1 MGHIGGEAQIELD
14 RPVADVWAALA
25 DVAAAPDWQDGL
37 DTVEALERDDA
48 GRPTLVRTENDIK
61 VRRIKALL
69 RFEYE
74 EPRRIA
80 WTQVE
85 GDMKSVDGSWELEDL
100 GDGRTRLH
108 FSETYHAF
116 NPVLRVLFEQR
127 VHRFISKDNDRLIAE
142 SLTNG
147 VQMLRAARAKARPAP
162 ETP

>member
-25 DVAAAPDWQDGL
+25 DVDAAPDWQDGL

-100 GDGRTRLH
+100 GDGRTLVRYALD
-108 FSETYHAF
+108 TDPGRMLGLVIRG
-116 NPVLRVLFEQR
+116 PVEAATRELFVSRRPGE
-127 VHRFISKDNDRLIAE
+127 L
-142 SLTNG
+142 
-147 VQMLRAARAKARPAP
+147 AAWLGAAG
-162 ETP
+162 